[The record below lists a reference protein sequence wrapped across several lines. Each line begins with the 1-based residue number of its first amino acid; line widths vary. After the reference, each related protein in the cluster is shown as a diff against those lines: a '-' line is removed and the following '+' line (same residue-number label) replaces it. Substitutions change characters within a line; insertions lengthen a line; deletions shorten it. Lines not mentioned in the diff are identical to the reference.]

1 MRRPNL
7 ARERFENGRPVWV
20 LGGVL
25 AVLAAILSV
34 VTLVEVL
41 GVRGVEQTQLRRVEE
56 LQAQRLKLQQVV
68 TTSNRQ
74 LGSVGWKKLQSE
86 VDTLQD
92 VVARRQLSWTRMLAD
107 LERVVPWDVR
117 LVSIFPATGKGGELA
132 LQLDAIAVSREAWLS
147 LLARL
152 FADPQFSN
160 PVPQV
165 ESSPASSGQQGY
177 SVGLTVSYWPEG
189 RP

>member
-25 AVLAAILSV
+25 AFLAAILSV

-41 GVRGVEQTQLRRVEE
+41 GVRGVEQTQLKRVDQ
-56 LQAQRLKLQQVV
+56 LQAQRLKLQQAV
-68 TTSNRQ
+68 TASNRQ
-74 LGSVGWKKLQSE
+74 LASIGWRKLQTE
-86 VDTLQD
+86 VETLQG
-92 VVARRQLSWTRMLAD
+92 VVARRQVSWSRMLAD

-117 LVSIFPATGKGGELA
+117 LVSISPGIQKDGGMR
-132 LQLDAIAVSREAWLS
+132 LQLQAIAVSRGAWLS

-152 FADPQFSN
+152 FSDPQFSD
-160 PVPQV
+160 PVPEV
-165 ESSPASSGQQGY
+165 EESPVSSGAQGY
-177 SVGLTVSYWPEG
+177 VVALSVRYWPEG